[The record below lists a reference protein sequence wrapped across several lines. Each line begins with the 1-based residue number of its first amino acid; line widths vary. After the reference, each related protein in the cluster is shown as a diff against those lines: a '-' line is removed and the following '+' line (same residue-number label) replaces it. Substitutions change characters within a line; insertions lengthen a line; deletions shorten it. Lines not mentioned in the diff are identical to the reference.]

1 MSDTSIYARRAARWW
16 AQALSP
22 RATRPATFEDE
33 LTALIEQ
40 QVALDPDG
48 VLLCSRPEDFPLA
61 APRRPVPPPVIEPP
75 VEEPPVEEPP
85 GEEPPVEEPPVEV
98 VIQEVTAP
106 DFARQPGW
114 YNLLAIVAYRH
125 KLHLSDFRGAIMW
138 VYADVPPELKL
149 TQTGRFRDLD

>member
-48 VLLCSRPEDFPLA
+48 VLLCSRPEDFPLT
-61 APRRPVPPPVIEPP
+61 APTRPVPPPP
-75 VEEPPVEEPP
+75 VEEPPLEETPEETPPTVEVPEEPT
-85 GEEPPVEEPPVEV
+85 EE
-98 VIQEVTAP
+98 ISTQQQSTP

-125 KLHLSDFRGAIMW
+125 KLQLTDFRAAIMW